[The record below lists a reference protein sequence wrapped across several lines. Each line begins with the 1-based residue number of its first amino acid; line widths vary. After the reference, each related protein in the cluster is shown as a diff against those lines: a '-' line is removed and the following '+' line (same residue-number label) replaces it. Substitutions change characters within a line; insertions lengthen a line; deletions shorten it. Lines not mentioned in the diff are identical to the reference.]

1 MPFFACLMFPLF
13 FVISGLAFFILHS
26 FISYYR
32 LIFFIYFI
40 LSTRYIVR
48 APLFLFPRVA
58 FSRGTNVHSWITGA
72 EFAIP
77 WALPILFTVLVFQD
91 AFS

>member
-1 MPFFACLMFPLF
+1 MPCFCLSYVSLF

-40 LSTRYIVR
+40 LSTRYIVH
-48 APLFLFPRVA
+48 APLFLFPWVA
-58 FSRGTNVHSWITGA
+58 FSRETNVHSWITGA